1 MSEITSRVTSTS
13 GTSSRI
19 APAVPEIENEDFVV
33 VGVVAGASA
42 PIQQLVHRHLRRSAA
57 RRNHRLQVIHV
68 ARGAGRGVSASP
80 GPENPS
86 LRRNAILRQATL
98 ASVHPTGCNG
108 RNETRTLASSLS
120 EAEES
125 EEFSGTERVG
135 VGGGKGRGK
144 TRRERREKTT
154 ISATNTVADSDESR
168 IWPWHRRSPPFDA
181 EASERGQKRR
191 SALHYGVGA

>member
-1 MSEITSRVTSTS
+1 MVKHRIRNEVQAGKEKKKWPQRTPRERRVSEITSRVTSTS

-33 VGVVAGASA
+33 VSVVAGAGA
-42 PIQQLVHRHLRRSAA
+42 PIQQLVHSHLRRSAA

-68 ARGAGRGVSASP
+68 GRGAGRGVSASP

-108 RNETRTLASSLS
+108 RNETRTLESSLS

-144 TRRERREKTT
+144 TRRERKVLKDDDLR
-154 ISATNTVADSDESR
+154 VR
-168 IWPWHRRSPPFDA
+168 
-181 EASERGQKRR
+181 
-191 SALHYGVGA
+191 